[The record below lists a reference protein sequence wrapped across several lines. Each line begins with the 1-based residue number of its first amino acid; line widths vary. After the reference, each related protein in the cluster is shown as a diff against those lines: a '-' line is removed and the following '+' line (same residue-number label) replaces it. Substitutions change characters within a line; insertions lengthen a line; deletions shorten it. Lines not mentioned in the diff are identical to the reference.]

1 MNNALDYRILL
12 YNNMKMCRIE
22 TSVFHANPLLI
33 KILTQEV
40 FLLKNAKFRSTAS
53 RQNFQLK
60 KERAAQTG

>member
-40 FLLKNAKFRSTAS
+40 FLLKNAKFKSNPFRWSL
-53 RQNFQLK
+53 NIK
-60 KERAAQTG
+60 K